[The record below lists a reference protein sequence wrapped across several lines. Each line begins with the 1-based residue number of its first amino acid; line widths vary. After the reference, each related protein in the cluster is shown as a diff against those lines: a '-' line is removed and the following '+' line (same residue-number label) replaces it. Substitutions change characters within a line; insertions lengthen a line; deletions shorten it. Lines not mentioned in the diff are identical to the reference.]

1 MFEKI
6 RKPGRAKNI
15 VSYIIFGLI
24 CLVFVFIGVPLS
36 QFSGVGGGALVVN
49 NKVISWA
56 EYRSYLQMLEQ
67 QAQGST
73 GMGLEAQRQEQLKR
87 QAVDT
92 LLSTELMV
100 QEAEKSG
107 FTIAEKAVQD
117 KIVKIPFFQEEG
129 RFMHS
134 KYRSF
139 LDARRFSASYF
150 ESLIKK
156 EIQTARF
163 QNMFNLTV
171 HISNAEKDK
180 KQKLESFKVQVSYVQ
195 FASGDLEAGELNN
208 ITTVVQEGDLALLD
222 KTIKGKKWNWEE
234 ISSFSLNRVSLP
246 NFESQK
252 ILFDT
257 ILNQLPRTG
266 IVKRIINVQDKSFIL
281 KVDSFNYEKEKT
293 ASAFSSDFFANMMVG
308 RMFFLSWMRS
318 ARSSAKLKFSPR
330 LQEIL
335 QQP

>member
-6 RKPGRAKNI
+6 RKPRRAKNI

-36 QFSGVGGGALVVN
+36 QFSGLGGGALVVN

-67 QAQGST
+67 QAQGSA
-73 GMGLEAQRQEQLKR
+73 GMGLEAERQAQLRR
-87 QAVDT
+87 QAVET
-92 LLSTELMV
+92 LLSTELIT

-107 FTIAEKAVQD
+107 FIIAEKAVQD
-117 KIVKIPFFQEEG
+117 KIVEIPVFKEEG

-134 KYRSF
+134 KYRAF
-139 LDARRFSASYF
+139 LDARRFSATYF
-150 ESLIKK
+150 EGLIKK

-163 QNMFNLTV
+163 QNMFNVAV
-171 HISNAEKDK
+171 HVSNAEKDR
-180 KQKLESFKVQVSYVQ
+180 KQKLDSFKVEVSYVQ
-195 FASGDLEAGELNN
+195 FSSRDLEAGELNN
-208 ITTVVQEGDLALLD
+208 ITTVVQDGDINLLN
-222 KTIKGKKWNWEE
+222 KMIKDKKWKWEK
-234 ISSFSLNRVSLP
+234 IDSFSLNRVSLP
-246 NFESQK
+246 KFESQK

-266 IVKRIINVQDKSFIL
+266 VVNKIVNVQDQSFIL
-281 KVDSFNYEKEKT
+281 KVDGFHSEKAKT
-293 ASAFSSDFFANMMVG
+293 ATAFSGDFFANMMAG